1 MPDWRKIK
9 AEFIRGASYR
19 TLADKYGVSFSSIQK
34 LGANEKW
41 TDLRKKSRRKL
52 DEKLV
57 ESVAKREAKKEDKI
71 QTIAD
76 MLLDKIAEK
85 IEDGSYTI
93 ESKDMR
99 AVTAALKDIRD
110 IKGYKSDL
118 DVKEQLARIEKLRK
132 DATTEQTDTSIKV
145 VISGDLDEYAE

>member
-118 DVKEQLARIEKLRK
+118 DVQEQLARIEKLRK